1 MIENWCFS
9 APKSF
14 KTGMQKKGLFCCS
27 VFSRHSLQ
35 NGDLTNSPP
44 LPSESKLWAASGA
57 PGAASG
63 GILFVS
69 FSALEPS
76 RWSKSSRDLKII
88 KKHII
93 FTTNLNRNLKCM
105 QKHGSRFLMPQE
117 PWNNQFCRILEWSF
131 PSSSATASLFVLKP
145 HGKCAPIGMPLG
157 RNKSTPKGYTSLN
170 GNHN

>member
-1 MIENWCFS
+1 
-9 APKSF
+9 
-14 KTGMQKKGLFCCS
+14 MQKKGLFCCS

-76 RWSKSSRDLKII
+76 WWSKSSRDLKII
-88 KKHII
+88 KNHLILDDKSKQKLKMYAKTWVEVFDAPGALEQSILQNSRMKFSI
-93 FTTNLNRNLKCM
+93 FFSNCQMKT
-105 QKHGSRFLMPQE
+105 
-117 PWNNQFCRILEWSF
+117 LERPCERS
-131 PSSSATASLFVLKP
+131 V
-145 HGKCAPIGMPLG
+145 G
-157 RNKSTPKGYTSLN
+157 R
-170 GNHN
+170 

>member
-1 MIENWCFS
+1 
-9 APKSF
+9 
-14 KTGMQKKGLFCCS
+14 MQKKGLFCCS

-88 KKHII
+88 K
-93 FTTNLNRNLKCM
+93 NRLMLDDKSK
-105 QKHGSRFLMPQE
+105 QKLEMYAKTWVEVFDAPGALEQSILQNSRMKFSIYFSNCQ
-117 PWNNQFCRILEWSF
+117 IKTLERPCERS
-131 PSSSATASLFVLKP
+131 V
-145 HGKCAPIGMPLG
+145 GMWVG
-157 RNKSTPKGYTSLN
+157 R
-170 GNHN
+170 

>member
-1 MIENWCFS
+1 
-9 APKSF
+9 
-14 KTGMQKKGLFCCS
+14 MQKKGLFRHS

-76 RWSKSSRDLKII
+76 RWSKSARDLKIT
-88 KKHII
+88 KNHLI
-93 FTTNLNRNLKCM
+93 FDDKSKQKLKM
-105 QKHGSRFLMPQE
+105 YAKTWVEVFDAPGALEQSILQNSRMKFSIFFSNCQMKTVSSFQARAGE
-117 PWNNQFCRILEWSF
+117 NQMKTCFFW
-131 PSSSATASLFVLKP
+131 AA
-145 HGKCAPIGMPLG
+145 
-157 RNKSTPKGYTSLN
+157 KS
-170 GNHN
+170 